1 MGQKINPIGFRI
13 GVIRE
18 PDSRWF
24 ADKKS
29 YRKHLYVDYRI
40 REFIRKELGKG
51 LVSKVDI
58 MRAMNNVRVTIFAS
72 RPGAVIGRQGQG
84 ITQLTRNLQEMVRKL
99 DPEAVVHVDVKE
111 CPQPELD
118 AQLIADNIA
127 LQLERRI
134 SHRRAMRQAIGRHL
148 RNNGRGMKVVC
159 SGRLGGAE
167 IARSE
172 AEKVGKI
179 PLHTLRADID
189 YGLAEA
195 FTTYGVVGVKVWVY
209 RGEVLRDRIRQ
220 GQQATGFELEGG
232 SVTDGASLEREP
244 TSELAPELV
253 AESPIPETEEEAAD
267 VDA

>member
-1 MGQKINPIGFRI
+1 LGQKINPIGFRI

-18 PDSRWF
+18 PDSRWY
-24 ADKKS
+24 ADKKA
-29 YRKHLYVDYRI
+29 YKKHLYVDYRI

-58 MRAMNNVRVTIFAS
+58 MRAMNNVRVTILAA
-72 RPGAVIGRQGQG
+72 RPGAV
-84 ITQLTRNLQEMVRKL
+84 VRTL

-111 CPQPELD
+111 CQQAELD

-134 SHRRAMRQAIGRHL
+134 SHRRAMRQAISRHL

-172 AEKVGKI
+172 SEKVGKI

-195 FTTYGVVGVKVWVY
+195 HTTYGVVGVKVWVY
-209 RGEVLRDRIRQ
+209 RGEVLRDRVRQ
-220 GQQATGFELEGG
+220 APQPQGFDLEGG
-232 SVTDGASLEREP
+232 SVVESAPSEEP
-244 TSELAPELV
+244 MPFEEPK
-253 AESPIPETEEEAAD
+253 IEEEFND

>member
-18 PDSRWF
+18 PDSRWY
-24 ADKKS
+24 ADKKT
-29 YRKHLYVDYRI
+29 YKKHLYVDYRI

-58 MRAMNNVRVTIFAS
+58 MRAMNNVRVTIFAA

-84 ITQLTRNLQEMVRKL
+84 IAQLSKNLQDMVRGL
-99 DPEAVVHVDVKE
+99 DPDAVVHVDVKE
-111 CPQPELD
+111 SPQPELD

-172 AEKVGKI
+172 SEKVGKI

-195 FTTYGVVGVKVWVY
+195 YTTYGVVGVKVWVY
-209 RGEVLRDRIRQ
+209 RGEVLRERVRQ
-220 GQQATGFELEGG
+220 TPQQQGFELEGG
-232 SVTDGASLEREP
+232 SVIESAPSDEP
-244 TSELAPELV
+244 TL
-253 AESPIPETEEEAAD
+253 TEEPKNTEESTH

>member
-29 YRKHLYVDYRI
+29 YRKYLHVDYRI

-84 ITQLTRNLQEMVRKL
+84 ITQLTCNLQEMVRKL

-167 IARSE
+167 IARNE

-209 RGEVLRDRIRQ
+209 RGEVLRDR
-220 GQQATGFELEGG
+220 
-232 SVTDGASLEREP
+232 
-244 TSELAPELV
+244 
-253 AESPIPETEEEAAD
+253 
-267 VDA
+267 

>member
-1 MGQKINPIGFRI
+1 LGQKINPIGFRI

-148 RNNGRGMKVVC
+148 RNNGRGMKIVC

-220 GQQATGFELEGG
+220 GQQPTGFELDGG
-232 SVTDGASLEREP
+232 TVTDGASLEKERAP
-244 TSELAPELV
+244 ELAPEPA
-253 AESPIPETEEEAAD
+253 AESPLPDVEEEAAD

>member
-1 MGQKINPIGFRI
+1 LGQKINPIGFRI

-18 PDSRWF
+18 PDSRWY
-24 ADKKS
+24 ADKKA
-29 YRKHLYVDYRI
+29 YKKHLYVDYRI

-58 MRAMNNVRVTIFAS
+58 MRAMNNVRVTILAA

-84 ITQLTRNLQEMVRKL
+84 IAQLSKNLQEMVRTL

-111 CPQPELD
+111 CQQAELD

-134 SHRRAMRQAIGRHL
+134 SHRRAMRQAISRHL

-172 AEKVGKI
+172 SEKVGKI

-195 FTTYGVVGVKVWVY
+195 HTTYGVVGVKVWVY
-209 RGEVLRDRIRQ
+209 RGEVLRDRVRQ
-220 GQQATGFELEGG
+220 APQPQGFDLEGG
-232 SVTDGASLEREP
+232 SVVESAPSEEP
-244 TSELAPELV
+244 MPFEEPK
-253 AESPIPETEEEAAD
+253 IEEELND